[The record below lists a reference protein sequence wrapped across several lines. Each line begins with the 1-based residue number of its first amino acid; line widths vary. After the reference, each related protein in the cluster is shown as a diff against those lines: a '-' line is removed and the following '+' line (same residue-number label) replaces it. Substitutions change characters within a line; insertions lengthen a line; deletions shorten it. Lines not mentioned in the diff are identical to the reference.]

1 MLSHQI
7 YSVLAGGPNTGT
19 VTETTQEKHTWESVK
34 PTVPVI
40 ANIFIVPSLGIQS
53 PKLRMVMEP
62 KCYPEEVIGHPNH
75 PLTRCLDP

>member
-34 PTVPVI
+34 PTVPLI
-40 ANIFIVPSLGIQS
+40 AKNFINVLFFIFLLNQYYINQD
-53 PKLRMVMEP
+53 
-62 KCYPEEVIGHPNH
+62 H
-75 PLTRCLDP
+75 PLNCIKQMV